1 MVGHLKGL
9 FYTGLVIDD
18 VVFKLH
24 YGFTTYLLLT
34 MTFLLVGNVVISG
47 QIYCT
52 LSMYEF
58 EKIISKEML
67 NSYCYIHSTFVVPN
81 TELVKLVIL
90 CLKFSI
96 IFHFQY
102 LEFSKNLS
110 TLMCQINMHA
120 GLFGTFCN
128 FKRERQNDLFP
139 FEKTKCA

>member
-90 CLKFSI
+90 CLNFLI
-96 IFHFQY
+96 IFHF
-102 LEFSKNLS
+102 
-110 TLMCQINMHA
+110 
-120 GLFGTFCN
+120 
-128 FKRERQNDLFP
+128 
-139 FEKTKCA
+139 